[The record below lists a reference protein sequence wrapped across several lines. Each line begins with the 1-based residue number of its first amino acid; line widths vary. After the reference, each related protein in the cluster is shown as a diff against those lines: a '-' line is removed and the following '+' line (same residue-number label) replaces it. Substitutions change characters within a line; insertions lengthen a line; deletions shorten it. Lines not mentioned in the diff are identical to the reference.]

1 MTLKFH
7 PLNLLVSALAFPL
20 LISAASA
27 ATDVRNAPG
36 KGPVAAPQSPPA
48 VAQPG
53 ASAINPAPG
62 LVVTPTKMTSIT
74 VSATNLMVGSTLNVK
89 LNGIGDAKYAGCGSR
104 IKIEQVGVAEQWN
117 GYPGV
122 AQTMEDF
129 SKWPKTQAFI
139 FKAPGQ
145 YLVRLFV
152 YDGAPASCGYA
163 GPGSVP
169 GDLKKITVVDA
180 TAK

>member
-1 MTLKFH
+1 MTLKFQS
-7 PLNLLVSALAFPL
+7 LNLLVSALVFPL
-20 LISAASA
+20 LVSVASA
-27 ATDVRNAPG
+27 ATDARNAPG
-36 KGPVAAPQSPPA
+36 KGPVAAPESPPA
-48 VAQPG
+48 VAQP
-53 ASAINPAPG
+53 AAPAINASPG
-62 LVVTPTKMTSIT
+62 LIITPTKMTGIT
-74 VSATNLMVGSTLNVK
+74 VSATSLMVGAAVTVK

-104 IKIEQVGVAEQWN
+104 IKIEQVGIAEQWN

-129 SKWPKTQAFI
+129 SKWPKTQVFV

-145 YLVRLFV
+145 YLVRLVV
-152 YDGAPASCGYA
+152 YSGAPASCGYA

-169 GDLKKITVVDA
+169 GDLTKITVVDA